1 MSSMPPLG
9 LQLEKAL
16 WSQGFRLV
24 AGVDEAGRGAWA
36 GPVVAAAVV
45 LPPHRREL
53 VCALEGVQ
61 DSKRLTPAQR
71 EALFPLIR
79 SEALAVGIG
88 EASPAEVDARN
99 VLEATRLAMRRAL
112 ADLASQPDFLL
123 LDHLTLPD
131 WPGPQRGI
139 PHGDSLVL
147 SIAAASIVA
156 KVHRDR
162 LMVRL
167 AQAYPGY
174 DLEHNKGYGT
184 PKHRLALAR
193 LGPSPIHRRSY
204 RPVACLLEDG
214 R

>member
-1 MSSMPPLG
+1 MSGMPPLG

-16 WSQGFRLV
+16 WSQGFHLV

-36 GPVVAAAVV
+36 GPVVASAVV
-45 LPPHRREL
+45 LPPHRRGL
-53 VCALEGVQ
+53 VHLLEGVQ

-71 EALFPLIR
+71 EALLPLIQ
-79 SEALAVGIG
+79 SVALAVGIG
-88 EASPAEVDARN
+88 EASPAEVDALN
-99 VLEATRLAMRRAL
+99 VLGATRLAMQRAL
-112 ADLASQPDFLL
+112 AGLSPQPDFLL
-123 LDHLTLPD
+123 LDHLTLPN
-131 WPGPQRGI
+131 WPGPQQGISRGD
-139 PHGDSLVL
+139 GQVL

-156 KVHRDR
+156 KVYRDR

-167 AQAYPGY
+167 ARVYPGY

-184 PKHRLALAR
+184 PRHRLALAR

-204 RPVACLLEDG
+204 RPVACLLESG